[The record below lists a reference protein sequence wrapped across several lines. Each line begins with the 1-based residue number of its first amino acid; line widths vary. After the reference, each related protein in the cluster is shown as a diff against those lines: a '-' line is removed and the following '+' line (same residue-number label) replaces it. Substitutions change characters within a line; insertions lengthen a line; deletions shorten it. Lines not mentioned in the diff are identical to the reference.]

1 MPTALIGSATRPHSH
16 CGAFPL
22 RSMPASAH
30 SHLGVLPLGA
40 FSRLGRGADS
50 ARARRRRDEAVPL
63 RRIPT
68 SIHSRFGPF
77 PLRRFPAWNVFP
89 LRPRSGQCA
98 CATAA
103 RRSGFTSTTSS
114 RRPGSGGYS
123 RVRVLTVLTT
133 TPSRPPGSR
142 RYSQHSRRYRRLV
155 SRPHRHRDCAAA
167 TRHVGTLRR
176 RSGPSLWFLWQ
187 STPRVVQSA

>member
-1 MPTALIGSATRPHSH
+1 LGRSHPPSRLGS
-16 CGAFPL
+16 FPL
-22 RSMPASAH
+22 RPFPLSQFPLGPFPTTLAVRRIPASAQ
-30 SHLGVLPLGA
+30 SGFKG
-40 FSRLGRGADS
+40 
-50 ARARRRRDEAVPL
+50 
-63 RRIPT
+63 
-68 SIHSRFGPF
+68 
-77 PLRRFPAWNVFP
+77 FP

-103 RRSGFTSTTSS
+103 RRSGSTSTTSS
-114 RRPGSGGYS
+114 RPPGSGGYS

-167 TRHVGTLRR
+167 TRHVATVPR

-187 STPRVVQSA
+187 STPGGAQSA